1 MRALGRAHQQGEQI
15 PLSVWS
21 VCNLISLALEPLQ
34 SESEESVRA
43 VNAELNDE
51 NENKEETQK
60 ILGERPHSHESPTGR
75 YESLGTLYIESLFPE
90 EESDIEKDSEME
102 LKRDTKQF
110 FSAEYR
116 NSTFK

>member
-1 MRALGRAHQQGEQI
+1 MFDLVSKHYCFNPQGKAVLNLKDWRQVLRALCRAHQQGEQI

-34 SESEESVRA
+34 SESEQSVRA

-51 NENKEETQK
+51 NENKEETRK

-75 YESLGTLYIESLFPE
+75 YESLGTLHIESLFPE
-90 EESDIEKDSEME
+90 
-102 LKRDTKQF
+102 
-110 FSAEYR
+110 
-116 NSTFK
+116 